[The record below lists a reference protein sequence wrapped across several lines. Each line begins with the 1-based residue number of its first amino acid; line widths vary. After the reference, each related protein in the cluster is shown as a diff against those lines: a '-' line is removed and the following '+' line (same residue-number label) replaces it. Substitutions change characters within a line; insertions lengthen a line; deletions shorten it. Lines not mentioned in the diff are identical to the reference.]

1 MISAHPRT
9 HVRILDR
16 TPHGTTALPPEDEP
30 PGMSIDRLLTSDVF
44 GLESAM
50 PESVLNRLSK
60 REELASM
67 PERTQTQNEE
77 LATLSSQLEEV
88 GLMRTYRLPEEK
100 EFIEAMR
107 RRELRSTIGMTDA
120 EVAERNAR
128 ADALLD
134 EIFSSKP

>member
-1 MISAHPRT
+1 
-9 HVRILDR
+9 
-16 TPHGTTALPPEDEP
+16 
-30 PGMSIDRLLTSDVF
+30 MSIDRLLTSDVF

-67 PERTQTQNEE
+67 PELTQTQNEE

-107 RRELRSTIGMTDA
+107 RRELRSTIGMTAA